1 MIHVTV
7 VDAHVHLNQYPL
19 DEARRLVED
28 ARAAGVTT
36 LLTAGVDLPT
46 SQRDV
51 GALPGL
57 GDGVRALVGIHPWWA
72 DTYTDATAGALA
84 GLARTPG
91 VVGFGEI
98 GLDFVRGTQSEATQV
113 RAFEGML
120 DLAMETGHSVLIH
133 GDRLDD
139 RTHAAARAAIRRRG
153 GRVIGAVHGFAA
165 SREAAR
171 GWLDLGFALS
181 FSGVLTWDE
190 RADLRLTAA
199 EVPLDRL
206 LIETDAPAPYPPQW
220 AREEANQPRHAR
232 QLTAWLARLRG
243 LDEGEAAA
251 LVAANLR
258 RVFPG
263 IGRPPTSGGSCSP
276 S

>member
-1 MIHVTV
+1 MTF

-51 GALPGL
+51 GALSGL
-57 GDGVRALVGIHPWWA
+57 GDGVWVLVGIHPWWA

-84 GLARTPG
+84 GLAHTPR

-98 GLDFVRGTQSEATQV
+98 GLDFVRGTPSEATQV

-120 DLAMETGHSVLIH
+120 DLAVEIGHPVLIH

-139 RTHAAARAAIRRRG
+139 HTHAAAQAAIRRRG
-153 GRVIGAVHGFAA
+153 GRLVGAVHGFAA

-190 RADLRLTAA
+190 RADLRVIAA
-199 EVPLDRL
+199 EMPLDRL

-220 AREEANQPRHAR
+220 ARGDTNHPRYAAE
-232 QLTAWLARLRG
+232 LTAALARLRG
-243 LDEGEAAA
+243 LDEAEAAA

-258 RVFPG
+258 RVFPRLRG
-263 IGRPPTSGGSCSP
+263 
-276 S
+276 